1 MSTRQIILLLVTALY
16 FWLCHWFIC
25 CKVFAVCYGCGEGQI
40 SQVTP
45 APAIQDDQ
53 TVAQIR
59 DPLLFDWTSSKPVTS
74 PGFPEYKDGIIAEM
88 NDDNILEITGEYFSD
103 EPIPDGYDNMGFARA
118 ERAKQLFL
126 DKVPDARITT
136 RARVVTEREG
146 VRDDLFKSASFNWIE
161 PVSDDDG
168 EDVARV
174 EEVGD
179 RALIYFPF
187 NSTKKEID
195 ASVDQYLEKLAAQ
208 LVASGDNVQLTG
220 HTDKIGSSSANF
232 RLAERRAKVI
242 RDILKKKGV
251 KRSQIKVI
259 SKGEEQPTAPNDTP
273 ANRRLNR
280 RVEIQVMK

>member
-74 PGFPEYKDGIIAEM
+74 PGFPEYKDGIVAEM

-126 DKVPDARITT
+126 DEVPDARITT

-146 VRDDLFKSASFNWIE
+146 VRDDLFKSATFNWIE

-179 RALIYFPF
+179 KALIYFPF
-187 NSTKKEID
+187 NSTN
-195 ASVDQYLEKLAAQ
+195 KLADAEIESYLNDVAQ
-208 LVASGDNVQLTG
+208 RVKKSGEKIRLTG
-220 HTDKIGSSSANF
+220 HTDNVGNAAANLTLGQKRADVIKTYLVSRGVASQKIITDSKGSSTPIADNSTDSG
-232 RLAERRAKVI
+232 RA
-242 RDILKKKGV
+242 
-251 KRSQIKVI
+251 Q
-259 SKGEEQPTAPNDTP
+259 
-273 ANRRLNR
+273 NRRTELQ
-280 RVEIQVMK
+280 II